1 MTAASAQGVVFL
13 PFRLNVCA
21 VGDRVEPL
29 RANIDGASVTISVPI
44 SMSEGAIGKSIYPD
58 GWAWWVV
65 DRLYVEVEAS
75 LADLGVEE
83 SMDERDI
90 RSSLLG
96 AAQTAVRRALNAY
109 RWRLHQPEVHA
120 VQIDPAQFT
129 FALLHADGS
138 SEPLPESVESFFF
151 HRTPT
156 QPPLTTSLNAQTYGL
171 LQSDIALGTEPPLDE
186 MIALDLE
193 WLRSIGERARA
204 REIAT
209 MCRLPEASDGG
220 DDYAQP

>member
-1 MTAASAQGVVFL
+1 MTNASAKGVVYL
-13 PFRLNVCA
+13 PFQLNVCA
-21 VGDRVEPL
+21 VGDRVQALE
-29 RANIDGASVTISVPI
+29 ANIDGAFVTLDVPVT
-44 SMSEGAIGKSIYPD
+44 MSEGAVGKSIYPD

-65 DRLYVEVEAS
+65 DRVYVSVSAS
-75 LADLGVEE
+75 LSDLGVED

-90 RSSLLG
+90 RSSLLA
-96 AAQTAVRRALNAY
+96 AAQTAVRRMLNAY

-120 VQIDPAQFT
+120 VQLDPAQFT

-138 SEPLPESVESFFF
+138 SELLPDSVESFFF
-151 HRTPT
+151 HRTPA

-171 LQSDIALGTEPPLDE
+171 LQSDVALGTEPPLDE

-193 WLRSIGERARA
+193 WLRSIGERPRA

-209 MCRLPEASDGG
+209 MCRLPEASDDG